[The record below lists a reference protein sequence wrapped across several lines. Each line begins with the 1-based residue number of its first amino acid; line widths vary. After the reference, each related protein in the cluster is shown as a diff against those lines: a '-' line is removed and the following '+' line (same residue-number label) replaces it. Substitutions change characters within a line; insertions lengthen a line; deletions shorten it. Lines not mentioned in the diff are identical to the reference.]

1 MAKKEANI
9 VIRLRDRASSGFRK
23 LSGAVGKVLK
33 PLGLLTAAL
42 GAVGAITGGLFLRG
56 AIRSAGEFDEALSAV
71 SAVTGATAD
80 EMVKLRDAADE
91 AAGSTR
97 FTATEAAGGLEE
109 LSRAGFSAAESVQAL
124 NPVLN
129 LASGNNQSVAESAI
143 QVTTALN
150 AFGLEADQ
158 SARIADVFTRAA
170 QRSAQ
175 TTSQLGQAMSFVAPV
190 ARQAGLSVE
199 ETSALIGRLA
209 DAGFRGSRGG
219 TALRNA
225 LSQLQDPA
233 STFSKALSDAG
244 IESRNFIEVIDELAK
259 GGAGAEAAIR
269 ALGLEAAPA
278 IQSLVAGGVPALQQL
293 TEELRNAEDASKDAA
308 AAMEDNLP
316 GAIRSFNS
324 AFDQA
329 RRRLVAP
336 LVIRI
341 KEEIQSL
348 TVSLREFTNSGVL
361 GTFSTL
367 LVEGFNAAVRS
378 IREFIGQIDFSE
390 ARQKIIDFAN
400 AATERLKRFATD
412 AADIRR
418 SFDVITGSVQAF
430 AGALSLAF
438 NAAGT
443 VVAASFQFINFQLE
457 RHLKAVQRFTLGL
470 NPLVNRMLR
479 EVQDVQLSLREST
492 DEFAA
497 STVKSFE
504 TMATGL
510 ERLNARTEAAADR
523 QKEALKETAEAADN
537 TAEAMGRNTAA
548 IEINREEIEKNLAIV
563 RGWDAQLQRAKQS
576 TGEAT
581 DAQRELGQVTQD
593 TGNQQATAGDQAEA
607 AGEQQEQAA
616 GKALTAWLDFGDG
629 IEAVTFQ
636 LEELAGTAT
645 SLDQLREQAEA
656 ATPPIERLRE
666 AIEAASNTAQLDQVV
681 ATMGRLREEG
691 LLTEEQYQS
700 LTEAVLEN
708 AAAMREASAATDE
721 QSESLNRVSRE
732 AVDAAGSLDQVSN
745 AARGASRQ
753 AKQTAGGFGAI
764 LDQWRELGPDANRQV
779 DLFIEGVNAF
789 PQLSFSV
796 FRTKLARFT
805 QFMEDR
811 FGKARDAA
819 KEAREEVEDFERG
832 SSTGTIRDG
841 NVTLT
846 KDINLNIEVKRDP
859 QGPLQLSE
867 SDMSRIV
874 GQVVAAIEGD
884 QARTG

>member
-23 LSGAVGKVLK
+23 LAGAVGSVLK
-33 PLGLLTAAL
+33 PIGLVAAGLTAIGTLAG
-42 GAVGAITGGLFLRG
+42 GAFLRG

-71 SAVTGATAD
+71 GAVTGATAD

-150 AFGLEADQ
+150 AFGLQADQ

-244 IESRNFIEVIDELAK
+244 IESRNFIEVIEQLAK
-259 GGAGAEAAIR
+259 GGDKAEAAIR

-293 TEELRNAEDASKDAA
+293 TEELKNAEDASTDAA
-308 AAMEDNLP
+308 TAMEDNLP
-316 GAIRSFNS
+316 GALRSFGS
-324 AFDQA
+324 AFDQL

-341 KEEIQSL
+341 KEEVQDL
-348 TVSLREFTNSGVL
+348 TGRLREFTASGIVERFARVL
-361 GTFSTL
+361 VDAFDTAKGA
-367 LVEGFNAAVRS
+367 VE
-378 IREFIGQIDFSE
+378 EFIKRLDFQDVQ
-390 ARQKIIDFAN
+390 QKLRDFADT
-400 AATERLKRFATD
+400 ASESFKRFRDD
-412 AADIRR
+412 ASVVRRTADVLVGSLKIV
-418 SFDVITGSVQAF
+418 SGAFGLLINTIATGSVAFTRLVALTFEQALK
-430 AGALSLAF
+430 ALDRFTFGLSDTIGKAVEDMERISLATSDQTGEM
-438 NAAGT
+438 AAR
-443 VVAASFQFINFQLE
+443 VVASLEKIKDGWSQL
-457 RHLKAVQRFTLGL
+457 TS
-470 NPLVNRMLR
+470 
-479 EVQDVQLSLREST
+479 EVE
-492 DEFAA
+492 
-497 STVKSFE
+497 K
-504 TMATGL
+504 G
-510 ERLNARTEAAADR
+510 ADR
-523 QKEALKETAEAADN
+523 QARAIAKTGEAAEDS
-537 TAEAMGRNTAA
+537 EDAMTRSTRA
-548 IEINREEIEKNLAIV
+548 IEVNREEIAKHLAVV
-563 RGWDAQLQRAKQS
+563 RGWDRATKELTEKQQQAKQS
-576 TGEAT
+576 VQDLGEA
-581 DAQRELGQVTQD
+581 AQE
-593 TGNQQATAGDQAEA
+593 TGNQQATAGDQAA
-607 AGEQQEQAA
+607 AAAEQQEQAA

-629 IEAVTFQ
+629 LEQVTFQ

-666 AIEAASNTAQLDQVV
+666 AIEAASTTDQLDQVV

-691 LLTEEQYQS
+691 LLTEDQYAA
-700 LTEAVLEN
+700 LTDAVLEN
-708 AAAMREASAATDE
+708 AAAMREATTATDD
-721 QSESLNRVSRE
+721 QAESLNRVSRE
-732 AVDAAGSLDQVSN
+732 AVDAADSLNQVSN

-779 DLFIEGVNAF
+779 DEFIKQVNAF
-789 PQLSFSV
+789 PQLSFSA
-796 FRTKLARFT
+796 FRTRLARFT
-805 QFMEDR
+805 QFMADR
-811 FGKARDAA
+811 FGAQRDAA
-819 KEAREEVEDFERG
+819 REAREEVEDFERG
-832 SSTGTIRDG
+832 GSTGTIRDG
-841 NVTLT
+841 NVSLT
-846 KDINLNIEVKRDP
+846 KNIVLDINVKRDP

-867 SDMSRIV
+867 VDINTIV
-874 GQVVAAIEGD
+874 GRVLAQIEGD
-884 QARTG
+884 QARGG